1 MRQLCETGSQ
11 RGKTMEETKQIIE
24 NSQPIQIEISTN
36 AKGQHQWT
44 IKLSGAD
51 IDNLTSEAMRID
63 DKLSE
68 KFKGERE

>member
-1 MRQLCETGSQ
+1 
-11 RGKTMEETKQIIE
+11 MEETKPILE
-24 NSQPIQIEISTN
+24 HSQPIQIEISTN

-63 DKLSE
+63 DILSKKYE
-68 KFKGERE
+68 SERA

>member
-11 RGKTMEETKQIIE
+11 RGKRMEETKQIIE

-51 IDNLTSEAMRID
+51 IDNLTSEATRID
-63 DKLSE
+63 DILSKKYE
-68 KFKGERE
+68 SERA